1 MQAEGSAIT
10 PPPRILLVMRDQWP
24 RALLRAALRE
34 VGYDAIGTRSL
45 GVARYQ
51 AGSQAGRGP
60 VRLVVLD
67 QEVLTEEGEGQLE
80 DLGRTSAAPIVLL
93 APAMRRAREGPW
105 VRVFRRPLSIGDLV
119 QAIAALVPL
128 PPEARKPIDQ

>member
-1 MQAEGSAIT
+1 MPA
-10 PPPRILLVMRDQWP
+10 QWP

-51 AGSQAGRGP
+51 AAPQAGRGP

-67 QEVLTEEGEGQLE
+67 QDVLADEEGRRLE
-80 DLGRTSAAPIVLL
+80 ELRRTSGAPVVLL
-93 APAMRRAREGPW
+93 APAMRRVREGPW
-105 VRVFRRPLSIGDLV
+105 VRVLRRPLSIGDLV

-128 PPEARKPIDQ
+128 PPEARRPIDQ

>member
-1 MQAEGSAIT
+1 MASATT
-10 PPPRILLVMRDQWP
+10 PPPPILLVMRDQWP

-51 AGSQAGRGP
+51 AASQTGRGP

-67 QEVLTEEGEGQLE
+67 QEVLADEEKGRLE
-80 DLGRTSAAPIVLL
+80 DLRRTSGAPIVLL
-93 APAMRRAREGPW
+93 APAMRRVEEGPW

-119 QAIAALVPL
+119 QAVAALVPL